1 MFTSRSHRR
10 QALTDGNQQTTDSTL
25 FDYSGNGHELAPGS
39 DSANLSAN
47 GRHAPRKTRPK
58 PKNPSQWDLWT
69 KPRPMV
75 TFLICWEL
83 FAVIALIFGIVTAG
97 RASAVDWMR
106 LGVLAVCVTA
116 QIQLTRRQEERRRNR
131 LVAVHIDLSGIWIF
145 PAALLLPLYLTLALL
160 AVVRLQRWF
169 NSRRAPHKFV
179 FTTLT
184 HAMSALL
191 AARLFG
197 LLSADDLARLDQANQ
212 LRLFGTLMLVGL
224 AYAVLQA
231 VVIGALLALGG
242 TSTPTLRNVLGSKSD
257 NLLDLSTIGLG
268 TIGAILLVNLLPAVV
283 ILVLVSVV
291 GNRLAEINQLQSEAR
306 TDPKTGVFNVRGWT
320 EAAQRSM
327 TRASKGEH
335 GLAVLMIDLDHFKWI
350 NDTFGHPAGDDVL
363 RMVAQQLDEVTR
375 PGDVI
380 GRFGGEEFVVL
391 LPEIDDGAARVT
403 AERIRAAVAE
413 LHIPTTDKRGGP
425 TTVAGRT
432 TSIGV
437 AVYPLH
443 GQTIDTLLQAADA
456 AVYEAKE
463 GGRNQVRVATGK
475 GQQGVSMEDS
485 ATD

>member
-1 MFTSRSHRR
+1 
-10 QALTDGNQQTTDSTL
+10 
-25 FDYSGNGHELAPGS
+25 
-39 DSANLSAN
+39 
-47 GRHAPRKTRPK
+47 
-58 PKNPSQWDLWT
+58 
-69 KPRPMV
+69 MV
-75 TFLICWEL
+75 AFLIGWEI
-83 FAVIALIFGIVTAG
+83 FAVIALAAGIATEVAV
-97 RASAVDWMR
+97 SNVDWLR
-106 LGVLAVCVTA
+106 LGALAVCATA

-131 LVAVHIDLSGIWIF
+131 LTAVHIDLSGIWIF
-145 PAALLLPLYLTLALL
+145 PAALVLPLYLTLALL

-169 NSRRAPHKFV
+169 NSRRAPHKFL

-184 HAMSALL
+184 WALSAL
-191 AARLFG
+191 AAQRLFR
-197 LLSADDLARLDQANQ
+197 LLSTDDLAHLDDANQ
-212 LRLFGTLMLVGL
+212 LRLFAVLMLVGVT
-224 AYAVLQA
+224 YAGVQVLG
-231 VVIGALLALGG
+231 IGVLLALGG
-242 TSTPTLRNVLGSKSD
+242 TSNPTLRNVLGSKSD

-268 TIGAILLVNLLPAVV
+268 TVGAILLVNLLPAIT

-327 TRASKGEH
+327 ARASKGEH

-391 LPEIDDGAARVT
+391 LPDIEDGAAQTT
-403 AERIRAAVAE
+403 AERIRVAVAE

-425 TTVAGRT
+425 TTVTGRT

-437 AVYPLH
+437 AVYPAH
-443 GQTIDTLLQAADA
+443 GSSIDTLLQAADA

-463 GGRNQVRVATGK
+463 GGRNQVRVASHTEGAASG
-475 GQQGVSMEDS
+475 GQAGH
-485 ATD
+485 

>member
-1 MFTSRSHRR
+1 MP
-10 QALTDGNQQTTDSTL
+10 AAAAELPVNGN
-25 FDYSGNGHELAPGS
+25 APPEK
-39 DSANLSAN
+39 A
-47 GRHAPRKTRPK
+47 RPK
-58 PKNPSQWDLWT
+58 PKKPAQWELWT

-75 TFLICWEL
+75 AFLIGWEII
-83 FAVIALIFGIVTAG
+83 AVAALVYGIIAAGPTTGI
-97 RASAVDWMR
+97 DWVR
-106 LGVLAVCVTA
+106 LAALAACSTA

-131 LVAVHIDLSGIWIF
+131 LSAVHIDLSGIWIF
-145 PAALLLPLYLTLALL
+145 PAALVLPLYLTLVLL
-160 AVVRLQRWF
+160 TVVRLQRWV
-169 NSRRAPHKFV
+169 NSRRAPHKFL

-184 HAMSALL
+184 WAVSALVAQRLFEVL
-191 AARLFG
+191 AVDQLGRLDEANPVRLFG
-197 LLSADDLARLDQANQ
+197 V
-212 LRLFGTLMLVGL
+212 LMLAGL
-224 AYAVLQA
+224 AYAGVQ
-231 VVIGALLALGG
+231 VIAIGTLLALGG

-257 NLLDLSTIGLG
+257 NLLDLSTISLG
-268 TIGAILLVNLLPAVV
+268 TVGAILLVNLLPAIV

-327 TRASKGEH
+327 GRASKSEE

-363 RMVAQQLDEVTR
+363 RTVAQLLDEVTR

-391 LPEIDDGAARVT
+391 LPEIDNGAAGTT
-403 AERIRAAVAE
+403 AERIRSAVAE
-413 LHIPTTDKRGGP
+413 LEIDTTDKRGGR

-437 AVYPLH
+437 AVYPHH
-443 GQTIDTLLQAADA
+443 GDSIDTLLQAADA

-463 GGRNQVRVATGK
+463 SGRNRVRIAT
-475 GQQGVSMEDS
+475 S
-485 ATD
+485 AVPQS

>member
-1 MFTSRSHRR
+1 MV
-10 QALTDGNQQTTDSTL
+10 
-25 FDYSGNGHELAPGS
+25 PGEI
-39 DSANLSAN
+39 SADLSVN
-47 GRHAPRKTRPK
+47 GRHAPRKTRRK
-58 PKNPSQWDLWT
+58 PKKPSQWDLWT

-75 TFLICWEL
+75 AFLICWEL
-83 FAVIALIFGIVTAG
+83 FAVIALVYGIVTAG
-97 RASAVDWMR
+97 PATGLDWVR
-106 LGVLAVCVTA
+106 LGALAVCVTA

-131 LVAVHIDLSGIWIF
+131 IVAVHIDLSGIWIF
-145 PAALLLPLYLTLALL
+145 PAALLLPLYLTLILL
-160 AVVRLQRWF
+160 AVVRLQRWV
-169 NSRRAPHKFV
+169 NSRRAPHKFL

-184 HAMSALL
+184 QAMSVLVADRLFELL
-191 AARLFG
+191 AR
-197 LLSADDLARLDQANQ
+197 DDLAHLDQANQ

-224 AYAVLQA
+224 AYAGLQ
-231 VVIGALLALGG
+231 VIVIGALLALGG
-242 TSTPTLRNVLGSKSD
+242 TSNPTLRNVLGSKSD

-268 TIGAILLVNLLPAVV
+268 TIGAVLLVNLMPAIV

-327 TRASKGEH
+327 ARASKAEH

-363 RMVAQQLDEVTR
+363 RMVAQQLGEVTR

-391 LPEIDDGAARVT
+391 LPEIGNGAAGDT

-425 TTVAGRT
+425 TTVTGRT

-463 GGRNQVRVATGK
+463 GGRNQVRMATAGP
-475 GQQGVSMEDS
+475 SMGGDAS
-485 ATD
+485 H